1 MCGKELA
8 RDQELVL
15 EKRKEFINY
24 GEGGGGFKNYICPLS
39 YAWLINRYQ
48 KARISKSLI
57 LNGNFDKNCSHAPSV
72 FFFVQKKTYLKYD
85 YYNHA

>member
-24 GEGGGGFKNYICPLS
+24 GEGGGSFN
-39 YAWLINRYQ
+39 N
-48 KARISKSLI
+48 
-57 LNGNFDKNCSHAPSV
+57 
-72 FFFVQKKTYLKYD
+72 
-85 YYNHA
+85 